1 MQEYTKAAKE
11 FVEEH
16 PTGVT
21 AVLLTGRQKLNHRLH
36 VSNWF
41 DKIMASQNNQGSL
54 GNETYVN
61 MSHFYNFIKDFI
73 NRL

>member
-16 PTGVT
+16 PTGIT
-21 AVLLTGRQKLNHRLH
+21 AVLVTGRQKLNHSLH

-54 GNETYVN
+54 GNE
-61 MSHFYNFIKDFI
+61 
-73 NRL
+73 

>member
-1 MQEYTKAAKE
+1 MKVNLPGVIMQEYTKAAKE

-21 AVLLTGRQKLNHRLH
+21 AVLVTGRQKLNHSLH

-61 MSHFYNFIKDFI
+61 MRHF
-73 NRL
+73 